1 MLITTLAAARFRVL
15 EEVGWPAEKDQK
27 NAALRDRR
35 VRADVRGIQASGVT
49 VAIGKF
55 PIESCRRE
63 QTEPRLV
70 VDNNANE
77 GPVIE
82 HKSKDGVA

>member
-1 MLITTLAAARFRVL
+1 MSITTLAAARFRVL

-35 VRADVRGIQASGVT
+35 VRADVREIQASGVT

-55 PIESCRRE
+55 PIEVLP
-63 QTEPRLV
+63 PRNRPSRGSLSITTRTK
-70 VDNNANE
+70 AR
-77 GPVIE
+77 
-82 HKSKDGVA
+82 